1 MTKQEEYE
9 SLPERIKSI
18 FNTCG
23 QEEQEY
29 LIQILEELSDTG
41 SSPTYDDLF
50 LQDYKEIPVDIDTFL
65 CDDYYLGK
73 ANNGGDSIFP
83 YWRGAFHTM
92 LDNPTK
98 WSEIVL
104 TGATRIGKSST
115 GVTALAYMLY
125 RLMCFRNPQ
134 RFFKKKDISIFSF
147 FFFNV
152 TEQLAKSV
160 AYREF
165 NDLLKTSPWFC
176 EHGSFSASKKDFY
189 YIPEGGQI
197 EIAYG
202 SEYNMALGKQVFCLV
217 GSTPIYTSQGIKPL
231 DECEGKDIRVLC
243 LDKALILSE
252 SCTVVKTKQ
261 VTDTIR
267 LTLEDGSII
276 EGTPDHL
283 IMLNDGSY
291 KALGEL
297 TEDDEIME
305 ANPEIW
311 KPVPGYKYH
320 EVSNLGRV
328 RSLGHMKH
336 FVKQNGKQVDCYQQG
351 KYLVPKTDSTYP
363 YVELY
368 LDGSTKPVYIPQIM
382 LASFFGYAIDDVC
395 YCKDNDIFNLNINNW
410 VHGQPPF
417 PEGNWK
423 QIEGKEHYYVSD
435 DGRVYRELVL
445 DGPKN
450 SKSWLPKILGTTL
463 DDSGYVLTNLTGF
476 TFVHQLVAKAF
487 IPNPENKKEV
497 NHIDGNKQNNHVSN
511 LEWVTNQE
519 NIHHAIRTGLR
530 SRNADIEHLKLAT
543 EAKKRPV
550 ICITNGKIFDC
561 IKSAA
566 KFAGCSDEGL
576 RLSIKSGKLMKSG
589 LQFKFYYG
597 GESGENTK
605 N

>member
-23 QEEQEY
+23 PDEQEY
-29 LIQILEELSDTG
+29 LIQILEELSETG

-73 ANNGGDSIFP
+73 ANNQGESIFP
-83 YWRGAFHTM
+83 YWRTAFHTM
-92 LDNPTK
+92 LDDPTK

-152 TEQLAKSV
+152 TETLAKSV

-176 EHGSFSASKKDFY
+176 EHGSFSQSKKDFY

-217 GSTPIYTSQGIKPL
+217 GSTPIYTSEGIKT
-231 DECEGKDIRVLC
+231 
-243 LDKALILSE
+243 LSE
-252 SCTVVKTKQ
+252 CANTSVKVKCFHTDVVDSEECTVVETKK

-267 LTLEDGSII
+267 LTLEDGSVI
-276 EGTPDHL
+276 EGTPEHL
-283 IMLNDGSY
+283 VMLKDGSY

-297 TEDDEIME
+297 TENDELLD
-305 ANPEIW
+305 ANYEIW

-336 FVKQNGKQVDCYQQG
+336 FIKNNGKKVDCYQQG
-351 KYLVPKTDSTYP
+351 KYLVPKYDSVYP

-368 LDGSTKPVYIPQIM
+368 LDGHTTATFIPQIM
-382 LASFFGYAIDDVC
+382 LASFFGCPISQVC
-395 YCKDNDIFNLNINNW
+395 YCKNMNTSDLRLNNW
-410 VHGQPPF
+410 ISGQPPV
-417 PEGNWK
+417 PDGNWK
-423 QIEGKEHYYVSD
+423 QIQSKPHYYVSD

-445 DGPKN
+445 DGPKH
-450 SKSWLPKILGTTL
+450 SKSWLPMILGTSL
-463 DDSGYVLTNLTGF
+463 DDSGYVMTNLNGF
-476 TFVHQLVAKAF
+476 TFMHQLVAKHF
-487 IPNPENKKEV
+487 IPNLENKPQV

-511 LEWVTNQE
+511 LEWVTSEE
-519 NIHHAIRTGLR
+519 NIHHAIREGLR
-530 SRNADIEHLKLAT
+530 SRETDMKHLKLAT
-543 EAKKRPV
+543 EAHKRPV
-550 ICITNGKIFDC
+550 ICITTGQIFDC
-561 IKSAA
+561 IRSAA
-566 KFAGCSDEGL
+566 NFAGCSDEGL
-576 RLSIKSGKLMKSG
+576 RLSMKSGKPMKSG
-589 LQFKFYYG
+589 LQFRFYHG
-597 GESGENTK
+597 GASDEDKEN
-605 N
+605 